1 MLIQP
6 FVENA
11 VIHGMRNRNEPGGMI
26 HIFSEMEG
34 NQIKITVE
42 DNGVGRAKAME
53 IKSAQTVIHQSI
65 SMELT
70 LSRLEAL
77 HGHKNHGSY
86 LVFTNRPEPETGTIV
101 EIYIPVIRDMSENK
115 S

>member
-1 MLIQP
+1 MLVQP

-11 VIHGMRNRNEPGGMI
+11 VIHGMRNRKEPGGKVGI
-26 HIFSEMEG
+26 YSKKAG
-34 NQIKITVE
+34 NLLKVTIE

-53 IKSAQTVIHQSI
+53 IKAALPTAHQSL

-77 HGHKNHGSY
+77 HGHKRHHEY
-86 LVFTNRPEPETGTIV
+86 LIFTDLADEHTGTRVDIF
-101 EIYIPVIRDMSENK
+101 IPINTIR
-115 S
+115 